1 MDIKPEELDLTLP
14 ELTVRL
20 PEIKSITLYTP
31 PSSFI
36 LPSSFATLRSFA
48 HLTILDLTANF
59 LKFSHFT
66 EIVSAFPKL
75 EDLRVRIEFEN
86 PASWD
91 ISHRPSAH
99 LHSLR
104 VIWPTREILQWLLSL
119 YPVPAIPNLD
129 LHISL
134 NGDSDIPFIAKY
146 FRSVGDKLKT
156 FTLACHSEDG
166 LESDSDAHFSKHV
179 YRDLNLSVNTTL
191 QSMTVDAESVSTT
204 FIECLVSQLNSPDF
218 RELKFNNFYSGDE
231 WHSVD
236 RRLSEILSLRQFMI
250 ICSFLDPEASEEKVR
265 AAFPRCNDRGILDV
279 QCQED
284 DDDSLIFEYAV
295 CRNYSLQL

>member
-1 MDIKPEELDLTLP
+1 M
-14 ELTVRL
+14 
-20 PEIKSITLYTP
+20 
-31 PSSFI
+31 
-36 LPSSFATLRSFA
+36 
-48 HLTILDLTANF
+48 LDLTANF
-59 LKFSHFT
+59 RHFSEFT
-66 EIVSAFPKL
+66 EIVSVFPKL
-75 EDLRVRIEFEN
+75 KDLRAAIRY
-86 PASWD
+86 SYSGSRHT
-91 ISHRPSAH
+91 SHCPSMR

-104 VIWPTREILQWLLSL
+104 ATSSTGNILQWLLL
-119 YPVPAIPNLD
+119 LQPIPAIPNLD

-218 RELKFNNFYSGDE
+218 QELKFEKFRPGAE
-231 WHSVD
+231 GWHRID
-236 RRLSEILSLRQFMI
+236 RRLSEISSLRWLTV
-250 ICSFLDPEASEEKVR
+250 CSSSATYASEEGIR
-265 AAFPRCNDRGILDV
+265 ATFPRCNDRGILD
-279 QCQED
+279 
-284 DDDSLIFEYAV
+284 IK
-295 CRNYSLQL
+295 YSSSGHA